1 MAKLGGRTMNVRERD
16 IVRYALGYLATG
28 DGRKARSHTAT
39 NLSPET
45 TREIRKIARKMRP
58 AVFARARAVVKK

>member
-1 MAKLGGRTMNVRERD
+1 MNRRERD

-45 TREIRKIARKMRP
+45 TREIRQITRKMSG
-58 AVFARARAVVKK
+58 AIFTHARNLRK